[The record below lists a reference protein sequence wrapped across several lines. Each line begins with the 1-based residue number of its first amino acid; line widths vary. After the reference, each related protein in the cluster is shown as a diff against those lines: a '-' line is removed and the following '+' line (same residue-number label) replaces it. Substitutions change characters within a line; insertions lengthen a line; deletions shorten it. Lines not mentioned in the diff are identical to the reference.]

1 MQDVHQ
7 VPGHIACDASTEC
20 EIVVPL
26 IYEPSGLSQS
36 DSESQKITI
45 ALGVLDVDC
54 QSANSWSDEDE
65 EGLGKIVCWL
75 MSPDGVVDWASVL
88 L

>member
-26 IYEPSGLSQS
+26 IYKFSGVSQLE
-36 DSESQKITI
+36 SESQKNPI
-45 ALGVLDVDC
+45 ALGVLDIDC

-65 EGLGKIVCWL
+65 EGLGKIVLWL